1 MYCLTVTYPKQDGSS
16 FDHEYYVSKHIPL
29 CAQAFADHGFQ
40 GTVLRSEQ
48 GAAPGA
54 SDLNH
59 ASIDILFDSLE
70 NTKAALKAGGK
81 QVSEDLKNY
90 TDVQPVM
97 AFSAVEVSVQNK
109 A

>member
-1 MYCLTVTYPKQDGSS
+1 MYCLTVTYPKREGST

-29 CAQAFADHGFQ
+29 CARLFADHGFQ

-54 SDLNH
+54 ADQNY
-59 ASIDILFDSLE
+59 ASVDILFDSPE
-70 NTKAALKAGGK
+70 SMSAALKAGGK

-97 AFSAVEVSVQNK
+97 AFSAVTVAVGQ

>member
-1 MYCLTVTYPKQDGSS
+1 MYCLTVTYPKREGSS

-70 NTKAALKAGGK
+70 NMKAALKAGGK

-90 TDVQPVM
+90 TNVQPVM
-97 AFSAVEVSVQNK
+97 TFGTVEVAVS

>member
-1 MYCLTVTYPKQDGSS
+1 MYCLTVTYPKHEGSS

-29 CAQAFADHGFQ
+29 CAQAFAGHGFK

-54 SDLNH
+54 ADLNY
-59 ASIDILFDSLE
+59 ASVDILFDSPE
-70 NTKAALKAGGK
+70 NMSAALKAGGK

-97 AFSAVEVSVQNK
+97 TFGTVDVAVSA
-109 A
+109 